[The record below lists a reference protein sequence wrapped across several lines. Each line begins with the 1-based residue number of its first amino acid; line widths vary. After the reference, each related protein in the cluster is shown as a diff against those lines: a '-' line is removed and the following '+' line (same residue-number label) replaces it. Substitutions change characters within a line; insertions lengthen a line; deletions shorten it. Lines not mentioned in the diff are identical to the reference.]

1 MSIIAATGAVDAD
14 SSSDVKDAFLAD
26 IAGVK
31 EGPLALYRKQREEGL
46 YRKVGALQLFFAV
59 QLLCRCRAVVTGT
72 AHDQCCA
79 PHCFCCRPLH
89 SVYTTCVG
97 CSVMYMKTTGSW

>member
-1 MSIIAATGAVDAD
+1 VEAD

-46 YRKVGALQLFFAV
+46 YRKVGAQLFVCRAATV
-59 QLLCRCRAVVTGT
+59 QLPCSRHWHSTRSMLYSPLPMLPAQRMMGT
-72 AHDQCCA
+72 
-79 PHCFCCRPLH
+79 PPI
-89 SVYTTCVG
+89 
-97 CSVMYMKTTGSW
+97 